1 MKKTFKEL
9 GITDELIS
17 ALSKQGI
24 KEPTEVQENTIPD
37 ILAKNNVIA
46 RAETGSGKTLTYL
59 LPIFMKIDTSLRS
72 AQCIILTPTHELAVQ
87 VHRQAELLAANSGME
102 VRSALIIGNAGMQR
116 QLDKLKE
123 KPHIIIGSAGRIY
136 DFIGK
141 KKIPAHTVK
150 TIVVDEADRM
160 LDKMNLD
167 MVRAI
172 VKTTLKDSRQMIF
185 LSASMDPDAVKY
197 ASEMCTVPPV
207 FCMAEEKLPSSI
219 SHFCITADLRDKIN
233 IIRKIVH
240 GEKAKKT
247 IVFINNPENI
257 EVTVEK
263 LCYHTLKA
271 VGLYGGIR
279 RDERRKA
286 INDMISGKAE
296 ILVASDLVSR
306 GLDIPGVTHIINLDI
321 PENSTSYLHRAG
333 RTGRGGK
340 SGKVISISTIGER
353 RYVNKCAKEL
363 GIQIKYVQMR
373 EGKMV
378 PEGDMP
384 KRNVFA
390 KKPSGK
396 NDRSSKERFEK
407 SRPAAKDKYS
417 KGGTS
422 EKSGRD
428 KGFKT
433 VHIKK
438 NSKNK

>member
-1 MKKTFKEL
+1 MKKTFKDI
-9 GITDELIS
+9 GVSDELIT
-17 ALSKQGI
+17 ALKKQEI
-24 KEPTEVQENTIPD
+24 KDPTEVQENTIPD
-37 ILAKNNVIA
+37 ILSGNNVIA
-46 RAETGSGKTLTYL
+46 RAETGSGKTLAYL
-59 LPIFMKIDTSLRS
+59 LPVFMKIDTSIRS

-87 VHRQAELLAANSGME
+87 VHRQAELLAENSGLE
-102 VRSALIIGNAGMQR
+102 VRSALIIGNAGIQR

-160 LDKMNLD
+160 LDRMNVD
-167 MVRAI
+167 MVKAI

-185 LSASMDPDAVKY
+185 LSASMDEDAVKA
-197 ASEMCTVPPV
+197 ASDMCTTPPV
-207 FCMAEEKLPSSI
+207 FCMAEEKMPPSI
-219 SHFCITADLRDKIN
+219 THYCITSDLRDKIN

-263 LCYHTLKA
+263 LCYHSLKA

-340 SGKVISISTIGER
+340 SGKVISISTMGER

-363 GIQIKYVQMR
+363 GIKISFVQMR

-378 PEGDMP
+378 PENEVP
-384 KRNVFA
+384 
-390 KKPSGK
+390 KKPISIK
-396 NDRSSKERFEK
+396 RKTPEKKPLNKTFDRTFNKINKKEGFEQNGLK
-407 SRPAAKDKYS
+407 KAH
-417 KGGTS
+417 
-422 EKSGRD
+422 
-428 KGFKT
+428 
-433 VHIKK
+433 VKK

>member
-1 MKKTFKEL
+1 MKKTFENT
-9 GITDELIS
+9 GITPELIS
-17 ALSKQGI
+17 ALEKQGI
-24 KEPTEVQENTIPD
+24 TEPTEVQENTIPD
-37 ILAKNNVIA
+37 ILAQNNVIA

-59 LPIFMKIDTSLRS
+59 LPVFMKIDTSLRS

-87 VHRQAELLAANSGME
+87 VHRQAELLAQNSGMDI
-102 VRSALIIGNAGMQR
+102 RSALIIGNAGIPR
-116 QLDKLKE
+116 QLEKLKE
-123 KPHIIIGSAGRIY
+123 KPQIIIGSAGRIY

-160 LDKMNLD
+160 LDRMNVD
-167 MVRAI
+167 MVKAI

-185 LSASMDPDAVKY
+185 LSASMAPEAVET
-197 ASEMCTVPPV
+197 ASSMCTVPPV

-219 SHFCITADLRDKIN
+219 SHYCITAELRDKIN

-263 LCYHTLKA
+263 LCYHSLKA

-286 INDMISGKAE
+286 INDMLSGRAE

-321 PENSTSYLHRAG
+321 PENATSYLHRAG

-340 SGKVISISTIGER
+340 SGKVISIATLGEKR
-353 RYVNKCAKEL
+353 HVNKCAREL
-363 GIQIKYVQMR
+363 GIKVEYVQMC
-373 EGKMV
+373 EGNMV
-378 PEGDMP
+378 PEADVP
-384 KRNVFA
+384 KRALFS
-390 KKPSGK
+390 KKA
-396 NDRSSKERFEK
+396 NADRQPKGRFERGTL
-407 SRPAAKDKYS
+407 SSGARYG
-417 KGGTS
+417 KGERN
-422 EKSGRD
+422 EKAVRD
-428 KGFKT
+428 KGYKT
-433 VHIKK
+433 VRIKK

>member
-1 MKKTFKEL
+1 MKKTFNDI
-9 GITDELIS
+9 GITSELIS
-17 ALSKQGI
+17 ALDKQGI
-24 KEPTEVQENTIPD
+24 NEPTEVQENTIPD
-37 ILAKNNVIA
+37 ILDGNNVIA

-59 LPIFMKIDTSLRS
+59 LPIFMKIDPALRS

-102 VRSALIIGNAGMQR
+102 VRSALIIGNAGISR

-150 TIVVDEADRM
+150 MIVVDEADRM
-160 LDKMNLD
+160 LDRMNVD
-167 MVRAI
+167 MVKAI

-185 LSASMDPDAVKY
+185 LSASMADEAVKA

-219 SHFCITADLRDKIN
+219 AHYCITADLRDKIN

-240 GEKAKKT
+240 GEKASKT

-263 LCYHTLKA
+263 LCYHSLKA

-340 SGKVISISTIGER
+340 SGKVISISTIGEK

-363 GIQIKYVQMR
+363 GIKISYVQMR

-378 PEGDMP
+378 PEQSVP
-384 KRNVFA
+384 KKRNDFKKTSTVQ
-390 KKPSGK
+390 KKTKPSDNKFGK
-396 NDRSSKERFEK
+396 
-407 SRPAAKDKYS
+407 RPA
-417 KGGTS
+417 
-422 EKSGRD
+422 
-428 KGFKT
+428 FK
-433 VHIKK
+433 KE
-438 NSKNK
+438 SKNK